1 VRAASKPKIVYDNDN
16 FPPGHGFGGSSS
28 FPAPDVIVSAANEC
42 DRTCLARLAGE
53 LHEPGTGSVAW
64 KRQMLLT
71 VDSVNHYTEWQKL
84 LWDLAVVR
92 KKSCEINR
100 EKAEELGQL
109 PSARFVGDKE
119 LSIEEKYEKK
129 FKDNN
134 NELMQLYHEEYKF
147 LPLKEPLK
155 LAFMQ
160 RQVYQVVE
168 TPCVLPRVQPQ
179 PDADDPADP

>member
-1 VRAASKPKIVYDNDN
+1 
-16 FPPGHGFGGSSS
+16 
-28 FPAPDVIVSAANEC
+28 
-42 DRTCLARLAGE
+42 
-53 LHEPGTGSVAW
+53 
-64 KRQMLLT
+64 MLLT
-71 VDSVNHYTEWQKL
+71 VDYVNHYTEWQQL
-84 LWDLAVVR
+84 LRALAVVR
-92 KKSCEINR
+92 QHNCAINR
-100 EKAEELGQL
+100 EKVEELGHL
-109 PSARFVGDKE
+109 PSTRFVGDKE

-134 NELMQLYHEEYKF
+134 NELMQLYHEEYRF

-168 TPCVLPRVQPQ
+168 TECVVPRVQPQ